1 VAVVE
6 CTVRLTRWVRNFLKS
21 AVRGFAHFFQK
32 VLYVSPIPVGS
43 TRDPRL
49 QRLPVQSLQV
59 QVPTPGNVRRRL
71 FPEAEGSQ
79 MVKEGHLLSMS
90 MPEAEGN
97 QMVEGVSMPEAE
109 GSQMMPALLLHEP
122 KTPME
127 ALEMPVPGHRISASP
142 QGIQGIQGTA
152 SPNSPMFSPTAT
164 ETTPTRVLTKA
175 GEAAIQRE
183 EAAKIKK
190 VRRTF

>member
-1 VAVVE
+1 
-6 CTVRLTRWVRNFLKS
+6 
-21 AVRGFAHFFQK
+21 

-127 ALEMPVPGHRISASP
+127 ALEVPVPRINASP
-142 QGIQGIQGTA
+142 QGIQGIQGIQGTA